1 MLAFSFVVC
10 VGFGGLGLRL
20 LLSASGMYLVD
31 GTAGA
36 PLCFCCV
43 GRLAVDAFVLWRCWI
58 VV

>member
-31 GTAGA
+31 GTEGA
-36 PLCFCCV
+36 PLCFCCF
-43 GRLAVDAFVLWRCWI
+43 GRLAVDALFFGDVG
-58 VV
+58 